1 MSPYLLYDGPAKVS
15 VGSGRVELAEEAIMD
30 HHVYKLTEIVGI
42 SKEGMDAAIRVAL
55 DRARQTIR
63 NVRWFE
69 VVGSRGYV
77 NPEGEIDYQVTLKVG
92 FVLED

>member
-1 MSPYLLYDGPAKVS
+1 
-15 VGSGRVELAEEAIMD
+15 MD

-55 DRARQTIR
+55 DRARKTVR

-69 VVGSRGYV
+69 VVDARGYV
-77 NPEGEIDYQVTLKVG
+77 NHEGEIDYQVTLKVG
-92 FVLED
+92 FNLED